1 MSILV
6 IGGDRLGNIDKNLKG
21 LGFENI
27 EHISGRKKKHTQIG
41 IPNETDV
48 VLVLT
53 DFVGHNLCKSIKDK
67 AKEIGVKTVFSR
79 RAWSDIY
86 RTIQGA

>member
-6 IGGDRLGNIDKNLKG
+6 IGGDRLGNIDKNLKD
-21 LGFENI
+21 LGFEKI
-27 EHISGRKKKHTQIG
+27 EHVSGRKKRHTQLSISQQ
-41 IPNETDV
+41 TDM

-67 AKEIGVKTVFSR
+67 AKELGVKTVFSR

-86 RTIQGA
+86 KTIQA